1 MATFASARQQ
11 PPPAQQLTPPSS
23 SHSGG
28 ASWDFAV
35 PVNNTSSGLEQ
46 EPYMSEYGTSTYRQ
60 PHTSQATGFAKP
72 VRSPTW
78 DSQNQTYDSDRL
90 MSERTNE
97 LHKKPSG
104 DMSAIGQD
112 QDSVLEYYK
121 SHTNNKKGPTTVKG
135 KPKKKPVRS
144 NSADPTWSPVE
155 HDQNN
160 WIHRDKLKE
169 IETRELEEAGFRVGR
184 SSRSNSRSQS
194 ATRRARSRRGS
205 EAVEQ
210 TRDSEERTEHRHV
223 ISPIPAE
230 DEDAT
235 EDHHAYG
242 SPDPYEDFGPDS
254 IPTSPRTGNHTV
266 RPSTSRIPLAKTSG
280 IPVPASVADRDAP
293 LPRSRA
299 GSENWNGDAIAT
311 NGARVRSGSV
321 GSQNLLDGPEGQRQ
335 TTPPFGHMRKTSA
348 TNGSPPKSP
357 QKSPMKA
364 KTPGKPT
371 PTSGARKTSVKTSA
385 KNRQASGNSPPKRP
399 GTSSGSVSRPTTSH
413 RPEGEAPWLA
423 TMYKP
428 DPRLPPDQ
436 QIIPTHA
443 KRMQREQWENEGR
456 VASMYDKDFQMLNTE
471 EFQDKRNSQ
480 LQPLDFEKAQAN
492 ETWPLPSPT
501 KQDASEEK
509 ADTNPAKSSANEQGG
524 YKLTPTIPQTQSP
537 RVPSPKLAPPIV
549 PAGDSQPKTTRVPE
563 PVDDAKEKKSC
574 CCISDGEDDTKSQV
588 SAAAEVEVSADASG
602 GKGQMSVLEAL
613 KGVLKLALIHDGL
626 ARGLREASKALDRR
640 QAHMCVLNEACEE
653 EAYKKLVVALCS
665 EHKIPLIKVPDGKQ
679 LGEWAGLCQIDRE
692 GNPRKVVNC
701 SCVVVKD
708 WGEESQE
715 RSILLNYF
723 QTEQ

>member
-11 PPPAQQLTPPSS
+11 SAPAQQLTPPSS
-23 SHSGG
+23 SHGTG
-28 ASWDFAV
+28 ALWDFAV
-35 PVNNTSSGLEQ
+35 PINNTSHTSEQ
-46 EPYMSEYGTSTYRQ
+46 DSHMSEYAASAHRQ

-78 DSQNQTYDSDRL
+78 DSQKQSYENDRL
-90 MSERTNE
+90 VPERTHD
-97 LHKKPSG
+97 LHNKSSG

-121 SHTNNKKGPTTVKG
+121 SHTNNKKGPTAVKA
-135 KPKKKPVRS
+135 KPKKKPVKG
-144 NSADPTWSPVE
+144 NPADPKWSAIE

-169 IETRELEEAGFRVGR
+169 IETRELEEAGFIGR

-194 ATRRARSRRGS
+194 ATRRPRDRRGS
-205 EAVEQ
+205 EAVDQ
-210 TRDSEERTEHRHV
+210 SQDDDERTAARRV
-223 ISPIPAE
+223 VSPIPAE
-230 DEDAT
+230 DEDTA
-235 EDHHAYG
+235 EDYHAYG
-242 SPDPYEDFGPDS
+242 GPTGYEEFGPDS
-254 IPTSPRTGNHTV
+254 IPHSPRTGNHTV

-280 IPVPASVADRDAP
+280 IPVPSSVADRDAP

-299 GSENWNGDAIAT
+299 GSENWSGDVLAT

-335 TTPPFGHMRKTSA
+335 TTPPFGHARKISA

-371 PTSGARKTSVKTSA
+371 PTSGARKTSVRAQGKT
-385 KNRQASGNSPPKRP
+385 RQASGNSPPKRP
-399 GTSSGSVSRPTTSH
+399 GTSGGSVSRPTTSH

-456 VASMYDKDFQMLNTE
+456 VASMYDKDFQMLTTD

-480 LQPLDFEKAQAN
+480 LQPIDLEKAQAN

-501 KQDASEEK
+501 KRASTEEK
-509 ADTNPAKSSANEQGG
+509 SDSNTKLQANEQGG
-524 YKLTPTIPQTQSP
+524 YKLTPTIPQAQSP

-549 PAGDSQPKTTRVPE
+549 PPGESQPKTTRLPE
-563 PVDDAKEKKSC
+563 PVDEGKEKKGC